1 VARLTIEECWWTDP
15 RRSALGR
22 LVGGEDTAD
31 VIAVRAW
38 KVAQEYWK
46 RNRLPVPQDI
56 FDCLQGAAE
65 LIQVKLAVVRDD
77 GVYVR
82 GSSDYLDW
90 AFEQRELARAAGKKS
105 AEARRAKLGS
115 AQPKP
120 RTGAERPS
128 NGPRTKPNDSE
139 LSVSVSVSGSD
150 SVSDSGFELI
160 APGSEKSAAAGAS
173 ASAGC
178 GDAGKGGFNPDGGS
192 ATALAW
198 RAYRDAYAKRHG
210 QAPPWNAKT
219 AGQLKQF
226 VSRIPASDAPAVAE
240 FYLSHGGYRYAS
252 AMHPVGLLL
261 MDAEKLY
268 TEWSTGRKVTQSQ
281 ARQSDKTAGYQSQ
294 LERIA
299 SGEL

>member
-120 RTGAERPS
+120 RTGAERP
-128 NGPRTKPNDSE
+128 
-139 LSVSVSVSGSD
+139 
-150 SVSDSGFELI
+150 
-160 APGSEKSAAAGAS
+160 
-173 ASAGC
+173 
-178 GDAGKGGFNPDGGS
+178 
-192 ATALAW
+192 
-198 RAYRDAYAKRHG
+198 
-210 QAPPWNAKT
+210 
-219 AGQLKQF
+219 
-226 VSRIPASDAPAVAE
+226 
-240 FYLSHGGYRYAS
+240 
-252 AMHPVGLLL
+252 
-261 MDAEKLY
+261 
-268 TEWSTGRKVTQSQ
+268 
-281 ARQSDKTAGYQSQ
+281 
-294 LERIA
+294 LERTPN
-299 SGEL
+299 ETQRLRTLCLCLCLRF